1 MGSEMELL
9 LSIGKQNL
17 DETGIGFG
25 FDANKE
31 RRWEVEVAPPAMA
44 RQNSN

>member
-17 DETGIGFG
+17 DETWTGFELG
-25 FDANKE
+25 TNKE
-31 RRWEVEVAPPAMA
+31 RRWAVEVAPPAMA